1 MCGKPSVSLYY
12 IIHCGFD
19 VLIGNRFRIWQFTNK
34 KTLAYNII
42 GIMKGY
48 SQIHIILPGEGRYK
62 LYPSN

>member
-1 MCGKPSVSLYY
+1 MESLRSHFIILYIVVLMCLLE
-12 IIHCGFD
+12 IGFEYGNL
-19 VLIGNRFRIWQFTNK
+19 LIK